1 MSRHPKQLTRSFAGG
16 EMSPEMFSRVDDAR
30 YMNGVALLR
39 NMMCRPQGT
48 ALRRPGSQ
56 FVRKIRDSATG
67 KKARLI
73 AFTFASGDTYAIEA
87 GRATIDSREIGYFRF
102 HTQGGTLLY
111 DKPADYVASRAI
123 TAISG
128 ATITAAGHGLN
139 TGDPVTLSFFS
150 FHTGPIGTNIGTVNT
165 TTNEYTLAS
174 ASTFFSHGTPVIVSA
189 STMPIGN
196 GASLERDR
204 IYFVHMPTPGNNFG
218 LAETQFGTPIDFTT
232 AGTTA
237 YLSCGPVGGYPV
249 FPTTVFYAIWLSANT
264 FSVALTKAQA
274 LAGTAITWALP
285 GTGDRRMHYAYQPGD
300 LVYWT
305 GAGKGTFACMR
316 TPWGRTD
323 DTTYFHQPDHLD
335 HAPPAILNYW
345 CRSSGLASGDNRGVY
360 GTVTCNATTDRIDW
374 GSAHGLDNGEP
385 VIITFSGSPAP
396 GVINDGDVLY
406 VRNKGTNDFEVSL
419 TAFGPKVDLTAA
431 GTGVFL
437 FLAPY
442 YDVPHYYSEE
452 QLFRLSVAQSNDV
465 LSLACNGK
473 PAAELRRVALNRWER
488 TDIKFGA
495 SVPAPSG
502 LGCRYPGTLVP
513 LPNGVRGQS
522 HQVSVNAAVAT
533 PRRLDTLSNHVFAD
547 NEPVYVFGLAAQ
559 GIPDGDYMI
568 HESTAPNTSIIYL
581 AYLDSGAG
589 VPATSSGGTGYVQPA
604 LNVVDRTSIYVVT
617 SIDADGIESPAS
629 NEFTVDNNLFVPG
642 AYNPISWNAVDGAS
656 RYRLYKKANGLF
668 GMIGETDSLEL
679 VDDGIQADLSISPPI
694 PDESLLIEGELTSWN
709 LASDTIT
716 WAGSKLRNNMAI
728 VFETNDTMP
737 TGIEEGTTYYVVNAG
752 DDTFQVSLTPGG
764 DPVAI
769 GGSPAGQFWA
779 KAGWFPGT
787 VSYFEGRRCFGGSLG
802 LSQDVWMTASGTESD
817 MSYSLPTVD
826 SDRIQFRVAV
836 REAAQV
842 RHIIPLSHLLLMS
855 SSSEMRVT
863 PINDDALTPT
873 SISVRPQSY
882 VGADYPQPVIVNNVV
897 VFPAARGG
905 HIRELGFSQET
916 NSYLTGDL
924 SLRAAHLFDDDS
936 IVQLAYQKAPIP
948 TVWCVSSNGKLLA
961 MTYLPDESI
970 GSWHQHDTSG
980 GLFESVVALPEG
992 IEDVLYVEVK
1002 RGSTRYIERISRQ
1015 RVQALEDCFYVDAG
1029 ITYQGTATT
1038 TILLPDHLAGATVNY
1053 LADGVAGSG
1062 TASAGAVLTLPIAA
1076 AKVHV
1081 GLAITAQLRTIPL
1094 AMQIDAA
1101 AGYGRQK
1108 NINAVW
1114 ARVFE
1119 SGQFRIGPSS
1129 GQMVN
1134 SRAPAAGQLLSELV
1148 PVTLPG
1154 SWTDDGQVLIEISTA
1169 APLNVT
1175 GLTIE
1180 VAAGG

>member
-1 MSRHPKQLTRSFAGG
+1 MSRHVKQLTRSFAGG

-39 NMMCRPQGT
+39 NMVSRPQGT
-48 ALRRPGSQ
+48 ALRRSGSQ
-56 FVRKIRDSATG
+56 FIRKIRDSATG
-67 KKARLI
+67 KKVRLVS
-73 AFTFASGDTYAIEA
+73 FTFAAGDTYAIEA

-102 HTQGGTLLY
+102 HTNGGTLLY
-111 DKPADYVASRAI
+111 DKPADYVASKSI
-123 TAISG
+123 SSISG
-128 ATITAAGHGLN
+128 ATITATSHGLN
-139 TGDPVTLSFFS
+139 TGDPVTLSFFAS
-150 FHTGPIGTNIGTVNT
+150 YSGPIGTNIGTVNT

-174 ASTFFSHGTPVIVSA
+174 ASTFFSHGTPVLVSA

-196 GASLERDR
+196 GAALERDR

-218 LAETQFGTPIDFTT
+218 LAETQYGTPIDFTST
-232 AGTTA
+232 GTTA

-249 FPTTVFYAIWLSANT
+249 FPTTIFYVIWLSANT

-285 GTGDRRMHYAYQPGD
+285 GTGDRRMHYAYAPGD
-300 LVYWT
+300 IVYWT
-305 GAGKGTFACMR
+305 GAGVGSFVCMR
-316 TPWGRTD
+316 TPWGRPS
-323 DTTYFHQPDHLD
+323 DTVYYHQPDHLD

-345 CRSSGLASGDNRGVY
+345 CRSSGLASGDQRGVS
-360 GTVTCNATTDRIDW
+360 GAVTCNATTDRIDW

-385 VIITFSGSPAP
+385 VIINFSGSPAA

-419 TAFGPKVDLTAA
+419 TAFGPKVDLTSA
-431 GTGVFL
+431 GTSVTL

-442 YDVPHYYSEE
+442 YDVPHYYTEE
-452 QLFRLSVAQSNDV
+452 QLFKLSVAQSNDV

-488 TDIKFGA
+488 TDIVFGA

-502 LGCRYPGTLVP
+502 LGCRYPGTLLP
-513 LPNGVRGQS
+513 LPNGVRGQA
-522 HQVSVNAAVAT
+522 HQVTVAT
-533 PRRLDTLSNHVFAD
+533 TATPSRLDSLTPHQFAK
-547 NEPVYVFGLAAQ
+547 NEPVYVFGLSAQ
-559 GIPDGDYMI
+559 GIPDGDYMT
-568 HESTAPNTSIIYL
+568 HDTTAAGGVNIYL
-581 AYLDSGAG
+581 ADLSSGASVIASG
-589 VPATSSGGTGYVQPA
+589 TGGTGYVQPA
-604 LNVVDRTSIYVVT
+604 LNVVDRTSVYVVT
-617 SIDADGIESPAS
+617 SIDANGVESPAS
-629 NEFTVDNNLFVPG
+629 NEFSVDNNLFVPG
-642 AYNPISWNAVDGAS
+642 AYNPISWNAVTGAS

-668 GMIGETDSLEL
+668 GMIGETDDLEL
-679 VDDGIQADLSISPPI
+679 VDDGIQADLSISPPL
-694 PDESLLIEGELTSWN
+694 PDNSLLTEGEITSWN
-709 LASDTIT
+709 LSSETIT
-716 WAGSKLRNNMAI
+716 WNGSQLSNGMGI
-728 VFETNDTMP
+728 VFETNDTLP
-737 TGIEEGTTYYVVNAG
+737 TGIEEGTSYYVINAG
-752 DDTFQVSLTPGG
+752 PDTFQVSLTPGG
-764 DPVAI
+764 SAVAI
-769 GGSPAGQFWA
+769 SGSPAGQWWA

-787 VSYFEGRRCFGGSLG
+787 VSYFEGRRAFGGSIG

-842 RHIIPLSHLLLMS
+842 RHIIPLSHLLLMA

-863 PINDDALTPT
+863 PINDDALTP
-873 SISVRPQSY
+873 SSVSVRPQSY
-882 VGADYPQPVIVNNVV
+882 VGCDYPQPVVVNNVV

-905 HIRELGFSQET
+905 HVRELGFSQET

-924 SLRAAHLFDDDS
+924 SLRAAHLFDDDT

-970 GSWHQHDTSG
+970 GSWHQHDTNG
-980 GLFESVVALPEG
+980 GLFESVVALAEG
-992 IEDVLYVEVK
+992 VEDVLYVAVK
-1002 RGSTRYIERISRQ
+1002 RGSTRFIERISRQ

-1038 TILLPDHLAGATVNY
+1038 TIELPPHFASAAVAY
-1053 LADGVAGSG
+1053 LADGVHGTA
-1062 TASAGAVLTLPIAA
+1062 TASAGAILTLPTAA

-1081 GLAITAQLRTIPL
+1081 GLAITSQLRTIPL
-1094 AMQIDAA
+1094 AMQVDAA

-1119 SGQFRIGPSS
+1119 SGQFKIGPSS
-1129 GQMVN
+1129 GLLVN

-1154 SWTDDGQVLIEISTA
+1154 SWTDDGQVLIETSTA